1 MENKIRVRFAPS
13 PTGHMHIGNARTA
26 LFNYLFARNCGGTLI
41 LRIEDTDRE
50 RSTPEAVQVIVESLK
65 WLGIDWDEGYFGR
78 DEHGSPMEKGALG
91 PYTQMRRMTLYDK
104 YLARLIAEEK
114 AYHCFCTEEELDLKR
129 KAATEKGLVPKYD
142 RKCSALSKEEI
153 EEKKKTGRFAV
164 RFKVEPGLVEFED
177 LVRGKVVFNTDQI
190 GDFVIARSDGVP
202 VYNYAVVI
210 DDAEMNIS
218 HVIRGED
225 HLSNTPRQVLL
236 YRALGLNQ
244 PLFAHLPMIL
254 GADRSKLSK
263 RHGETSLLA
272 YRDKGFLPAA
282 MFNYMSLLGWYP
294 RDGVEIKPKEGLT
307 AGFSL
312 SDVGHSGAIF
322 DEKKLIWMN
331 HEYIQKLSAKEL
343 ADFCLPYIKTVD
355 VAGKSPEWVVGMF
368 ETIKTGINFCA
379 EVPELSKLFFKPDEL
394 TAEGLAILAA
404 EGAGKVLLALKA
416 ELSKTQLTKEN
427 CKELIG
433 AAGKAAEAK
442 GKDLFMPVR
451 LALTGAMHGPELAH
465 FLPVLGNEEC
475 VRRIE
480 EALKKNSK

>member
-26 LFNYLFARNCGGTLI
+26 LFNYLFARKNGGTFV

-50 RSTPEAVQVIVESLK
+50 RSTPEAVQIIVDSLN

-78 DEHGSPMEKGALG
+78 DEHGSPIEKGVLG
-91 PYTQMRRMTLYDK
+91 PYTQMRRLTLYDK
-104 YLARLIAEEK
+104 YMNKLLEEGK
-114 AYHCFCTEEELDLKR
+114 AYPCFCSEEELDLKR
-129 KAATEKGLVPKYD
+129 KASTEKGLVPKYD
-142 RKCSALSKEEI
+142 RKCCALSKEEA
-153 EEKKKTGRFAV
+153 EQRKKTERYAV

-190 GDFVIARSDGVP
+190 GDFVIARPDGVP

-210 DDAEMNIS
+210 DDAEMQIS

-236 YRALGLNQ
+236 YRALGFTA

-272 YRDKGFLPAA
+272 YREKGFLPEA

-294 RDGVEIKPKEGLT
+294 RDGVEIKSKQ
-307 AGFSL
+307 SL
-312 SDVGHSGAIF
+312 AAEFALPDVGHSGAIF
-322 DEKKLIWMN
+322 DEKKLTWMN
-331 HEYIQKLSAKEL
+331 HEYIQKLSIKEL
-343 ADFCLPYIKTVD
+343 AEFCLPYIKTVD
-355 VAGKSPEWVVGMF
+355 IAGKSAEWVASML
-368 ETIKTGINFCA
+368 ETVKTGINFCA
-379 EVPELSKLFFKPDEL
+379 EVPELTKLFFQPDEL
-394 TAEGLAILAA
+394 AAEGLAVLAA
-404 EGAGKVLLALKA
+404 ESAPKVLLALKA
-416 ELSKTQLTKEN
+416 ELAKTQLTKDN
-427 CKELIG
+427 CKEIIG
-433 AAGKAAEAK
+433 AAGKAAGVK

-451 LALTGAMHGPELAH
+451 LALTGAMHGPELAQ
-465 FLPVLGNEEC
+465 FLPVIGNEEC
-475 VRRIE
+475 IRRIE

>member
-26 LFNYLFARNCGGTLI
+26 LFNYLFARKSGGTLV

-50 RSTPEAVQVIVESLK
+50 RSTPEAVQVIVDSLN

-78 DEHGSPMEKGALG
+78 DEHGSPIEKGDLG
-91 PYTQMRRMTLYDK
+91 PYTQMRRLTLYDK
-104 YLARLIAEEK
+104 YLNKLLEEGK
-114 AYHCFCTEEELDLKR
+114 AYPCFCSEEELDLKR

-142 RKCSALSKEEI
+142 RKCCALSKEEI
-153 EEKKKTGRFAV
+153 EQRKKTERFAV
-164 RFKVEPGLVEFED
+164 RFKVEPGIVEFDD
-177 LVRGKVVFNTDQI
+177 LVRGKVAFNADQI
-190 GDFVIARSDGVP
+190 GDFVIARPDGVP

-210 DDAEMNIS
+210 DDAEMQIS

-236 YRALGLNQ
+236 YRALGFTA

-254 GADRSKLSK
+254 GSDRSKLSK

-272 YRDKGFLPAA
+272 YREKGFLPEA

-294 RDGVEIKPKEGLT
+294 RDGVELKSREGLT
-307 AGFSL
+307 ADFSL
-312 SDVGHSGAIF
+312 SDVGKSGAIF
-322 DEKKLIWMN
+322 DEKKLTWMN
-331 HEYIQKLSAKEL
+331 HEYIQKLSIKQL
-343 ADFCLPYIKTVD
+343 AALCLPYIKTVD
-355 VAGKSPEWVVGMF
+355 VAGKNTEWVESML
-368 ETIKTGINFCA
+368 ETVKTGINYCS
-379 EVPELSKLFFKPDEL
+379 EIPELTKLFFKTDEPDP
-394 TAEGLAILAA
+394 EGLAVLAA
-404 EGAGKVLLALKA
+404 ESAGGVLLALKA
-416 ELSKTQLTKEN
+416 ELSKTQLTKDN
-427 CKELIG
+427 CKEIIG
-433 AAGKAAEAK
+433 AAGKAAGVK

-475 VRRIE
+475 IRRIE
-480 EALKKNSK
+480 EALKRNKH